1 MGLRRMG
8 EEVTPMVD
16 KRHPMT
22 CTKHGDYFGDAAGSP
37 CPSCEDAPEAPCPVG
52 DLVEACRYTLDNLD
66 SAASEGLITAPRWFQ
81 AQLGESRKLLRA
93 ALAMA
98 ESPAAAKNGG

>member
-1 MGLRRMG
+1 
-8 EEVTPMVD
+8 MVD
-16 KRHPMT
+16 KRRPMA
-22 CTKHGDYFGDAAGSP
+22 CAKHGEYLGDAPDSP
-37 CPSCEDAPEAPCPVG
+37 CPTCDEGVLEATGVTPILTG
-52 DLVEACRYTLDNLD
+52 AGAYLLEACRYTLDNLD

-98 ESPAAAKNGG
+98 ESPEAAKNG